1 MSKFWLK
8 WIHCTAAKT
17 LVRLDEPQRVYVM
30 VTIHCKTN
38 SNSYKRIPANICLV
52 VDRSTSMKGN
62 RLEIVKR
69 NILNIFDRLTAD
81 DVFSLIT
88 FNDRAEVVIP
98 STTAANLP
106 SLKKIDTRTYC

>member
-1 MSKFWLK
+1 M
-8 WIHCTAAKT
+8 
-17 LVRLDEPQRVYVM
+17 
-30 VTIHCKTN
+30 
-38 SNSYKRIPANICLV
+38 
-52 VDRSTSMKGN
+52 VDRSTSMKEN

-106 SLKKIDTRTYC
+106 SLKKSILGLSADGGNGNFPGFDPRVSNAVAVYQEGGKPVFDAADRWAYLWG